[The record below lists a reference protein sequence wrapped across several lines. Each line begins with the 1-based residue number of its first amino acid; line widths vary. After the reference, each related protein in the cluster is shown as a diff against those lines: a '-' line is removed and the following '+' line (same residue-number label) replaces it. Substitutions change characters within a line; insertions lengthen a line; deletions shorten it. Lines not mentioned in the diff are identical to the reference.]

1 MRFKKILF
9 PVDFSE
15 ASPKIVPYV
24 KEMADKFDSEIHIL
38 YVARTFQHFVSSY
51 VPHPSIDLFD
61 NAAVEGGKKN
71 IEEFVEEYFKDC
83 GKVKI
88 NVSNGYEAEEIINYI
103 EKEKIDLLI
112 MGTHGRKGIDKL
124 IFGSVA
130 EKVTKATPIP
140 IMLINPY
147 KTKE

>member
-1 MRFKKILF
+1 MKFNKILF

-24 KEMADKFDSEIHIL
+24 KEMAKKFDSEIHIL
-38 YVARTFQHFVSSY
+38 YVARTFQNFVSSY
-51 VPHPSIDLFD
+51 VPHSSADLFD

-71 IEEFVEEYFKDC
+71 IEEFAEQHFKGSDKIII
-83 GKVKI
+83 KV
-88 NVSNGYEAEEIINYI
+88 VNGYEAEEIINYI
-103 EKEKIDLLI
+103 EKEKIELLI

-147 KTKE
+147 KIKE